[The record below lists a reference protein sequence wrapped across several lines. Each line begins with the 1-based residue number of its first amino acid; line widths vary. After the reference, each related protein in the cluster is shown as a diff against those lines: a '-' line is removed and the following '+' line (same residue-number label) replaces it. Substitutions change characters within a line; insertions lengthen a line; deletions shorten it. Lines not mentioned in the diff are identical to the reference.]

1 MKLIGET
8 TIGSLIVELS
18 KAEFDALRPVES
30 PIQGETAVS
39 RYILPV
45 PHINQNA
52 DGSKQYRNDCGMA
65 CVAMA
70 IHGLTDKRPS
80 VDHLMTHYIALES
93 RGKYL
98 SFSQLLPA
106 LRSFGLSAEYKRPFK
121 TEDIQAAVEAGW
133 PCMVLV
139 KYPALP
145 KHLQSMAYNGS
156 HFMLIS
162 GYENNAFRFNDPL
175 ASEAQWIEAIDL
187 HTAMSGFGVGENLP
201 YQGMII
207 RGTNLNGT

>member
-8 TIGSLIVELS
+8 SIGSLIVELS
-18 KAEFDALRPVES
+18 QSEFDALKPVES

-121 TEDIQAAVEAGW
+121 TDEIQAAVEAGW
-133 PCMVLV
+133 PCIVLV

-145 KHLQSMAYNGS
+145 KHLQTISYTGS
-156 HFMLIS
+156 HFVLIS
-162 GYENNAFRFNDPL
+162 GYENGAFLMNDPL
-175 ASEAQWIEAIDL
+175 ANEAKWIEGIDL

-201 YQGMII
+201 YQGVVI
-207 RGTNLNGT
+207 RK

>member
-8 TIGSLIVELS
+8 PIGSLIVELS
-18 KAEFDALRPVES
+18 QAEFDALKPVES
-30 PIQGETAVS
+30 PIQGETTPK
-39 RYILPV
+39 RHILPV
-45 PHINQNA
+45 THINQNS
-52 DGSKQYRNDCGMA
+52 DGSRQYRNDCGMA

-70 IHGLTDKRPS
+70 IHTLTDKRPS
-80 VDHLMTHYIALES
+80 VDHLVTHYIAAEY

-121 TEDIQAAVEAGW
+121 TDEIQAAVEAGS
-133 PCMVLV
+133 PCIVLV

-145 KHLQSMAYNGS
+145 KHLQAISYTGS
-156 HFMLIS
+156 HFVLIS
-162 GYENNAFRFNDPL
+162 GYENGAFLMNDPL
-175 ASEAQWIEAIDL
+175 ANEAKWIEAIDL

-201 YQGMII
+201 YQGMAI
-207 RGTNLNGT
+207 RKNG